1 VDSTLSH
8 TLNHDDHFQYLPDG
22 ELLWLPQLGADNSYA
37 RPFLEPGF
45 HVAFLVG
52 AELASLVIYLPWD
65 APSMSRHR
73 LPEKEGRMPLS
84 RTFATLYKSDGIVEA
99 PPTLDRVLMSR
110 WPDPGAG
117 PRIDLLWVTLLGDT
131 GQQIALLPGDYVH
144 FAGRWIGSE
153 FEADQWPLHL
163 NPYRLK
169 FFADRV
175 VSMSRPPPPGAKIQP
190 STPAVCG
197 RAR

>member
-65 APSMSRHR
+65 APSMSRHGCLKKR
-73 LPEKEGRMPLS
+73 EEC
-84 RTFATLYKSDGIVEA
+84 LYRE
-99 PPTLDRVLMSR
+99 
-110 WPDPGAG
+110 
-117 PRIDLLWVTLLGDT
+117 
-131 GQQIALLPGDYVH
+131 H
-144 FAGRWIGSE
+144 
-153 FEADQWPLHL
+153 
-163 NPYRLK
+163 
-169 FFADRV
+169 
-175 VSMSRPPPPGAKIQP
+175 SRPC
-190 STPAVCG
+190 TRVME
-197 RAR
+197 